1 MSTRI
6 RLRRMGAKKR
16 PFYRVVVADQ
26 RAPRDGRFIENIG
39 KYHPLEDPSLIE
51 IDEERALH
59 WLRVGAQPSSQVRN
73 LMVKIGIWDRFVE
86 ERPSAADLVRK
97 RTEKPA
103 AGKLSKKAAAKA
115 AAEAEAPP
123 PRPWRSRSPSRN
135 GRGRSAP
142 AGSSGRGGRSHA
154 PADSAPELSDEAVA
168 APPEDA
174 ADGGAGSAS
183 DSSAPSEE
191 PAPGVPRTPDRS
203 VKTSLSE
210 ETTEA

>member
-1 MSTRI
+1 MATRI

-86 ERPSAADLVRK
+86 ERPSAADLVRE
-97 RTEKPA
+97 RTEKPT
-103 AGKLSKKAAAKA
+103 AGKVSKKAAAKA

-123 PRPWRSRSPSRN
+123 TPAEVPA
-135 GRGRSAP
+135 AP
-142 AGSSGRGGRSHA
+142 AEDAVAAEPAADAAPEVAVQAEAVPAEATIDGEAGSSTDSAALSEEPVVDASAEA
-154 PADSAPELSDEAVA
+154 PA
-168 APPEDA
+168 EDA
-174 ADGGAGSAS
+174 P
-183 DSSAPSEE
+183 PSEE
-191 PAPGVPRTPDRS
+191 
-203 VKTSLSE
+203 TS
-210 ETTEA
+210 EA

>member
-1 MSTRI
+1 MATRI

-39 KYHPLEDPSLIE
+39 KYHPLDDPSLIE

-97 RTEKPA
+97 RTEKPTT
-103 AGKLSKKAAAKA
+103 GRVSKKAAAKA
-115 AAEAEAPP
+115 AAEAEA
-123 PRPWRSRSPSRN
+123 
-135 GRGRSAP
+135 AP
-142 AGSSGRGGRSHA
+142 VAEPVAPEPAAEPVAPEPVTDPATEMAADAEA
-154 PADSAPELSDEAVA
+154 PADDAEAEAPADDPPAETVA
-168 APPEDA
+168 A
-174 ADGGAGSAS
+174 
-183 DSSAPSEE
+183 APAE
-191 PAPGVPRTPDRS
+191 
-203 VKTSLSE
+203 E
-210 ETTEA
+210 ETSEA

>member
-1 MSTRI
+1 MATRI

-97 RTEKPA
+97 RTEKPT

-115 AAEAEAPP
+115 AADAEAPP
-123 PRPWRSRSPSRN
+123 EPEATVAVEPVAAEPPS
-135 GRGRSAP
+135 
-142 AGSSGRGGRSHA
+142 
-154 PADSAPELSDEAVA
+154 DSAPEVAVEVEA
-168 APPEDA
+168 APTEEAAVEAPAEEAPVEAETTADA
-174 ADGGAGSAS
+174 AA
-183 DSSAPSEE
+183 E
-191 PAPGVPRTPDRS
+191 
-203 VKTSLSE
+203 E
-210 ETTEA
+210 ETSQA

>member
-1 MSTRI
+1 MATRI

-97 RTEKPA
+97 RTEKPTT
-103 AGKLSKKAAAKA
+103 GKVSKKAAAKA
-115 AAEAEAPP
+115 AVEAEAPP
-123 PRPWRSRSPSRN
+123 
-135 GRGRSAP
+135 AP
-142 AGSSGRGGRSHA
+142 AEVPAA
-154 PADSAPELSDEAVA
+154 PAEDAVEPPADAAPEVA
-168 APPEDA
+168 AEIEAAPAEDA
-174 ADGGAGSAS
+174 TDAGAGSGS
-183 DSSAPSEE
+183 DSAAPAEDVQPEAATEASAEDAVVE
-191 PAPGVPRTPDRS
+191 APAEDAPI
-203 VKTSLSE
+203 SE
-210 ETTEA
+210 ETPEA

>member
-1 MSTRI
+1 MATRI

-86 ERPSAADLVRK
+86 ERPSAADLVRT
-97 RTEKPA
+97 RTEKPT
-103 AGKLSKKAAAKA
+103 AGKVSKKAAAKA

-123 PRPWRSRSPSRN
+123 
-135 GRGRSAP
+135 AP
-142 AGSSGRGGRSHA
+142 AEV
-154 PADSAPELSDEAVA
+154 PASPAEDAVA
-168 APPEDA
+168 AGPAADVAPEVEAQAEAAPAEETTDGEAESSSDATVPAEEPVVEASAEAPAEDA
-174 ADGGAGSAS
+174 
-183 DSSAPSEE
+183 
-191 PAPGVPRTPDRS
+191 PA
-203 VKTSLSE
+203 SE
-210 ETTEA
+210 ETSEA